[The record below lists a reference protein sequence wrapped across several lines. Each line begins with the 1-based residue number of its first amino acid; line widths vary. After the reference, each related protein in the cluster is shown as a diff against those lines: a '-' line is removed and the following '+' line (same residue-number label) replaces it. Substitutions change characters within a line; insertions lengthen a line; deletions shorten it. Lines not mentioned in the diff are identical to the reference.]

1 MILDPFVDLNSLK
14 KLQAREVTF
23 EQRPLNNRSPE
34 FRIPHSDALTLSRGE
49 TAYNEPDHCMVHVL
63 PIYCLTCRGY
73 RKDGGGGQLYGK
85 FSLIDLAG
93 S

>member
-49 TAYNEPDHCMVHVL
+49 TAYNEPDHC
-63 PIYCLTCRGY
+63 
-73 RKDGGGGQLYGK
+73 
-85 FSLIDLAG
+85 
-93 S
+93 